1 MFEGAEE
8 VKRAMLDLKIF
19 EAGEKVTI
27 EEDEDLEYQEE
38 PTDILPQIFPSHS
51 AQTDRF
57 CKTLYYGK
65 LPTSDRP
72 SLPFTQLAV
81 DQFTNVG
88 LDALGEK
95 LGRLDMA
102 RAADI
107 SRNACAGPNSLV
119 LSLLYLDK
127 LRKRNPDY
135 LTTVSSADLFLVS
148 LMVASKFL
156 HDDGEED
163 EVFNDEWAS
172 SGGIDT
178 KELNRL
184 ELSFLSALDWR
195 IYVDNQE
202 FETAVEK
209 VETDIAFKEVSERG
223 WASYTDL
230 DVLSQN
236 TEIQNLWSIFFSYT
250 MKMTAV
256 CVTAYAAGLLSLLG
270 TAALLNK
277 TPVGPAAVSS
287 SFRTLA
293 ASLSSGHDNQD
304 TLDQVPDYNDLANDS
319 AHAHVTPADLI
330 TASLLVASLSAGVSP
345 LANIDLEDGNI
356 VKNDTT
362 EKSYEGGTEDLNKN
376 QTQAVWLAEYSKQE
390 QRTSPGWDKTPP
402 DQGGVYDHPWIQGH
416 SGYVTGDHFLGH
428 GGGTAETDGEIPPE
442 KMNNRNII
450 CYDMLGLTDNL
461 DQMVARWSR
470 LMEEQKPD
478 SISSYL
484 DRCPVLKW
492 SSSWRHSGWMLDTVS
507 WMQIRG

>member
-1 MFEGAEE
+1 MFESKEE
-8 VKRAMLDLKIF
+8 VNKAIMDLKIF
-19 EAGEKVTI
+19 EAMDGIGVENKAVEDNVEY
-27 EEDEDLEYQEE
+27 EE
-38 PTDILPQIFPSHS
+38 IIPQIFPSHDT
-51 AQTDRF
+51 QTDRF

-72 SLPFTQLAV
+72 SLPFTHLAV

-95 LGRLDMA
+95 LGRLDMT

-107 SRNACAGPNSLV
+107 TRHACAGPNSLV
-119 LSLLYLDK
+119 LALLYLDK

-135 LTTVSSADLFLVS
+135 LNTVSSADLFLVS

-209 VETDIAFKEVSERG
+209 VETDIAFKEVSQRG

-230 DVLSQN
+230 DVLSQT
-236 TEIQNLWSIFFSYT
+236 TEIQNLWSVFITYT

-256 CVTAYAAGLLSLLG
+256 CVTAYAAGILSLLG
-270 TAALLNK
+270 TAAVLSK
-277 TPVGPAAVSS
+277 TPVGPAAVTSS
-287 SFRTLA
+287 IRTLA
-293 ASLSSGHDNQD
+293 TSLSSRHDNRD
-304 TLDQVPDYNDLANDS
+304 TLDEVPDYADLANES

-330 TASLLVASLSAGVSP
+330 TASLMVATLAAGVSP
-345 LANIDLEDGNI
+345 LADIDLEDGNT
-356 VKNDTT
+356 VMNDTI
-362 EKSYEGGTEDLNKN
+362 EKRNEAGVEDLNMN
-376 QTQAVWLAEYSKQE
+376 QTQAAWLADYSKQE
-390 QRTSPGWDKTPP
+390 ERTFLGWDRRPP
-402 DQGGVYDHPWIQGH
+402 DQGGSYDHPWIQEH
-416 SGYVTGDHFLGH
+416 SGYVHHDTGGH
-428 GGGTAETDGEIPPE
+428 LVGGGGAVVADGE
-442 KMNNRNII
+442 K
-450 CYDMLGLTDNL
+450 TDF
-461 DQMVARWSR
+461 
-470 LMEEQKPD
+470 
-478 SISSYL
+478 ISSYL
-484 DRCPVLKW
+484 GRCPVLKW
-492 SSSWRHSGWMLDTVS
+492 GRYWRQTGWMVDPVS
-507 WMQIRG
+507 WGQIRG